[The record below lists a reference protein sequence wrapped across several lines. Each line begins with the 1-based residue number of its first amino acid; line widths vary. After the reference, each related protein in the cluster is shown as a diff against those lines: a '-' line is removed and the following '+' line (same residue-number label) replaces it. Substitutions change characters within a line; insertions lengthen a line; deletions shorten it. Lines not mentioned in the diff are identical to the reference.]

1 METLKEI
8 PLTVLDTRNIQAQK
22 FPSAA
27 EIISEESQTFR
38 NELAS
43 INPDGSRKWVYA
55 QKPEGRF
62 FNARSIV
69 SVILLAFFFI
79 APFVRIQGNPLL
91 LFNILERKF
100 ILFGVVFWTQDFYL
114 LVLTMITA
122 IVSIAVFTAIWGRI
136 FCGWACPQTIF
147 LEQVFRRIEYL
158 IEGNARERIA
168 LDKAPWTMNKV
179 LRKAGKHG
187 IYIILAW
194 IVSNLFLSYVIGTE
208 ELFKIITDNPK
219 NHVGGLLAMT
229 VFSGLYY
236 GVFAHFREQVCL
248 VACPYG
254 RFQSALVDADTV
266 AVTYDYKRG
275 EPRRKP
281 SKADKTNP
289 SGELRGDCI
298 DCHQCVNVCPTGID
312 IRNGIQLEC
321 VNCTACID
329 ACDSVMT
336 KIKKPTGLI
345 RYTSLNA
352 IRTGVSKHLTTRVK
366 GYITVWALLVG
377 LVLTLF
383 VNRPDME
390 SIILRQPGTLYQT
403 VGNDRIA
410 NFYTIQLI
418 NKTFGQKNV
427 EVRILS
433 PEGSTITALS
443 DYSAIQPQSVQHGR
457 CFVSIPKT
465 ALHGAYNTVKFGVFV
480 NGQLVREKETTFLA
494 PEK

>member
-1 METLKEI
+1 METPHEI
-8 PLTVLDTRNIQAQK
+8 SLPVLNDNLQHTELQV
-22 FPSAA
+22 AA
-27 EIISEESQTFR
+27 EQIHEENQTFR

-43 INPDGSRKWVYA
+43 VNPDGTRKWVYA
-55 QKPEGRF
+55 QKPVGKF
-62 FNARSIV
+62 TNARTIVSIV
-69 SVILLAFFFI
+69 LLAFFFG
-79 APFVRIQGNPLL
+79 APFVRIQGNPML

-158 IEGNARERIA
+158 MEGNARQRIA
-168 LDKAPWTMNKV
+168 LDKAPWTMNKI
-179 LRKAGKHG
+179 LRKTGKHAV
-187 IYIILAW
+187 YIILAW
-194 IVSNLFLSYVIGTE
+194 VVSNLFLSYIIGTE

-219 NHVGGLLAMT
+219 NHIGGLLAMT

-266 AVTYDYKRG
+266 AVTYDFKRG

-281 SKADKTNP
+281 SKADKTNA
-289 SGELRGDCI
+289 STDTRGDCI
-298 DCHQCVNVCPTGID
+298 DCMQCVNVCPTGID

-345 RYTSLNA
+345 RYSSLNA
-352 IRTGVSKHLTTRVK
+352 IRNGVSNYFTTRVK
-366 GYITVWALLVG
+366 GYITVWAVLVTLLV
-377 LVLTLF
+377 TLF

-390 SIILRQPGTLYQT
+390 SIILRQPGTLFQT

-418 NKTFGQKNV
+418 NKTFSDKKV
-427 EVRILS
+427 ELRVLS
-433 PEGSTITALS
+433 PTNAVIQPLS
-443 DYSAIQPQSVQHGR
+443 DYSTLKPQSVQHGR

-465 ALHGAYNTVKFGVFV
+465 ELHGAYNTVKFGVFE
-480 NGQLVREKETTFLA
+480 NGKLIREKETTFLA

>member
-1 METLKEI
+1 ME
-8 PLTVLDTRNIQAQK
+8 PLIEKPETADTYRLAQQ
-22 FPSAA
+22 
-27 EIISEESQTFR
+27 ISEENQTFR

-43 INPDGSRKWVYA
+43 VNPDGTRKWVYA
-55 QKPEGRF
+55 QKPSGTF
-62 FNARSIV
+62 TNARSIV
-69 SVILLAFFFI
+69 SIILLAFFFI
-79 APFVRIQGNPLL
+79 TPFIRIHGNPFL
-91 LFNILERKF
+91 LFNIIERKF

-122 IVSIAVFTAIWGRI
+122 IVSIAVFTAVWGRI
-136 FCGWACPQTIF
+136 FCGWMCPQTVF

-168 LDKAPWTMNKV
+168 LDKSPWTMNKI
-179 LRKAGKHG
+179 LRKGGKH
-187 IYIILAW
+187 IVYIILAW

-219 NHVGGLLAMT
+219 NHIGGLLAMT

-254 RFQSALVDADTV
+254 RFQSALVDADTI
-266 AVTYDYKRG
+266 AVTYDFKRG

-281 SKADKTNP
+281 SKADKINAST
-289 SGELRGDCI
+289 EARGDCI
-298 DCHQCVNVCPTGID
+298 DCMQCVNVCPTGID

-321 VNCTACID
+321 INCTACID

-336 KIKKPTGLI
+336 KMKKPTGLI

-352 IRTGVSKHLTTRVK
+352 IRNGVQKHLTTRVK
-366 GYITVWALLVG
+366 GYLSVWALLVT
-377 LVLTLF
+377 LVITLF
-383 VNRPDME
+383 VQRPDME

-418 NKTFGQKNV
+418 NKTFSDKNV
-427 EVRILS
+427 ELRVISPANAVIQPLS
-433 PEGSTITALS
+433 EYDKLK
-443 DYSAIQPQSVQHGR
+443 PQSVVHGR
-457 CFVSIPKT
+457 CFVSIPKSE
-465 ALHGAYNTVKFGVFV
+465 LRGAYNTVKFGVFE
-480 NGQLVREKETTFLA
+480 NGKLVREKETTFLA
-494 PEK
+494 PEKLIIP